1 MLYDTGSTEISLLI
15 QTCLTSSL
23 KGSCLLHSEFLT
35 GSSLAVT
42 ATVATTYGVLPV
54 TGHGRG
60 GFDSARGFSFAG
72 CVRHKG
78 TRCAHDKLAWP
89 EAHADSPPSSLRVEE
104 YSACGCARHETS
116 SVHAAAALC
125 DPRLAVSLAP
135 VPRRLTGIRSARR
148 HQHQHHHSA
157 SGLHQHRAA
166 AACG

>member
-23 KGSCLLHSEFLT
+23 KGSCLLHSELLT

-89 EAHADSPPSSLRVEE
+89 EAHADSV
-104 YSACGCARHETS
+104 TS
-116 SVHAAAALC
+116 
-125 DPRLAVSLAP
+125 D
-135 VPRRLTGIRSARR
+135 GE
-148 HQHQHHHSA
+148 QNDEK
-157 SGLHQHRAA
+157 
-166 AACG
+166 